1 MLKNSYILVF
11 MEKKRRGRPPKYTQA
26 NEMELKINAYFE
38 SLGPEDVPTTAGLA
52 LHLGYADRRCL
63 YDQPGRSEE
72 FSLAIKR
79 AIMQIE
85 IFWEKA
91 LAKNGCTGAIFWL
104 KNHKWRDQQE
114 IKQEI
119 DMGVRQIDT
128 STLTDQQKEA
138 LAQAAIKNMNLND

>member
-1 MLKNSYILVF
+1 

-52 LHLGYADRRCL
+52 LHLGYCSRQSL
-63 YDQPGRSEE
+63 YDNKDITPE
-72 FSLAIKR
+72 FSYTIKK

-85 IFWEKA
+85 MFWESA